1 MSAPAQLQSVPGT
14 GDPAEPT
21 RLARLADGAARKP
34 VLVLAIAGLLVGLRR
49 SESPY
54 ADGDILWGARAGT
67 DFLSSGRVPHADAYS
82 WTAHGTI
89 WIPNGWGWNVLLGIA
104 YKIAGLAGIAVLGIV
119 AVAGLAVLV
128 GRAAR
133 AAGASTAWATLAFMI
148 VAGVF
153 TLFLYPR
160 AQLVDYLA
168 IFVFPLL
175 IPAALFAHKK
185 RAAATAA
192 LTVLVQILWMNL
204 HTAAVL
210 GPVLVAALGIGHLL
224 GRQAYGR
231 RRAALARL
239 SGLVAVT
246 AAGCLTTPYGVAPI
260 THLEAVRRA
269 SAGLI
274 SEWRPAGFAS
284 PDQVLG
290 LAALALAAGAAGIA
304 LRARRLDTVLVLA
317 ALGVAT
323 ASAIRFAPMA
333 ALYAVPELAVAAGRI
348 RVRPEF
354 LSRTC
359 ALAMVVLAMFCLI
372 GLRSFARPGVA
383 NASPRLVA
391 ELPSGCRLLNDYSV
405 GGAVILHRPDVAVS
419 IDSRND
425 MYGRTAELQSLA
437 VLSEPALGV
446 RYVEAQHVTC
456 VLVQSQAPLVSAL
469 EHSGKWRVVDSD
481 GVRSLLTKAAAG

>member
-1 MSAPAQLQSVPGT
+1 MSAPAQLQSLPGT
-14 GDPAEPT
+14 DDAAEPT
-21 RLARLADGAARKP
+21 RLARLARGAARKP

-67 DFLSSGRVPHADAYS
+67 DFLSSGHIPRTDAYS
-82 WTAHGTI
+82 WTAHGTT

-104 YKIAGLAGIAVLGIV
+104 YKSAGLAGIAALGIV
-119 AVAGLAVLV
+119 AVGGLAILV

-133 AAGASTAWATLAFMI
+133 RAGASTAWAALAFVI

-153 TLFLYPR
+153 ALFLYPR
-160 AQLVDYLA
+160 AQLADYLA

-175 IPAALFAHKK
+175 VPTALFAQKD
-185 RAAATAA
+185 RAAAAAA
-192 LTVLVQILWMNL
+192 LTFVVQILWMNL

-210 GPVLVAALGIGHLL
+210 GPVLVAAAGLGHVVGA
-224 GRQAYGR
+224 RTAQ

-246 AAGCLTTPYGVAPI
+246 AAGCIATPYGLAPI
-260 THLEAVRRA
+260 THLNAVRRA

-274 SEWRPAGFAS
+274 SEWRPVGFSS
-284 PDQVLG
+284 PEQVLG
-290 LAALALAAGAAGIA
+290 VGALMLAVVAACLAF
-304 LRARRLDTVLVLA
+304 RARRLDTVLVLA
-317 ALGVAT
+317 VFALAT

-359 ALAMVVLAMFCLI
+359 ALALAVLALFCVI
-372 GLRSFARPGVA
+372 GMRGFAQPGVT

-391 ELPSGCRLLNDYSV
+391 ELPAGCRLLNDLGV

-437 VLSEPALGV
+437 VLSEPALGL
-446 RYVEAQHVTC
+446 RYVQAQHVTC

-469 EHSGKWRVVDSD
+469 EQSGKWRVVDSD
-481 GVRSLLTKAAAG
+481 GVRSLLTKTAAG